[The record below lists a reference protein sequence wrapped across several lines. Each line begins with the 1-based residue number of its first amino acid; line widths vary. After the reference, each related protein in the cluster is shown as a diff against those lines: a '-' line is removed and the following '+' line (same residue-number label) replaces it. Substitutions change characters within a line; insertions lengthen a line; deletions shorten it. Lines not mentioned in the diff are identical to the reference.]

1 MMTMVFLSHSGHSDT
16 SDEIRSKL
24 HSLVSKKSEG
34 QGKYQEELKRF
45 SEEDLGKLLETRQA
59 TINKNKKFI
68 LLMLLGLGGLA
79 VYNKYELVMSHF
91 ASSNSQGQNEG
102 TFDFNFG

>member
-1 MMTMVFLSHSGHSDT
+1 MTMVFLSHSNHTDT

-24 HSLVSKKSEG
+24 NSIVSKKSEG
-34 QGKYQEELKRF
+34 QAKYQEELKRF
-45 SEEDLGKLLETRQA
+45 SEEDLANLLETRKS
-59 TINKNKKFI
+59 TISKNKKFI

-79 VYNKYELVMSHF
+79 VYNKYELVMSHI

-102 TFDFNFG
+102 TFDFDFG